1 MATVSAAL
9 GTFDGLHEGH
19 IGVLKSAILS
29 GNAICV
35 TFSYPPSEKDR
46 AIIQPHVKLKRLK
59 AMGFK
64 EVISL
69 DFKEVKDISPKQ
81 FLDMLNQKY
90 GVTNFCCGFDYR
102 FGKGGMGNT
111 ETLIKY
117 CNDNR
122 CTATVVP
129 QYTRNGTK
137 ISSTDIREFI
147 ESGEIEKANALL
159 SEPYSL
165 EMPVIHGDARG
176 RTLGYPTLNQ
186 PLPSGICKMKFG
198 VYISKVMFDGVTY
211 KGITNVGVRPTYLS
225 KTPLCETYIIGF
237 KGDAY
242 GKTITLM
249 PEKFVREEEKFH
261 SVTELKNAIEHDV
274 KIAEYY

>member
-19 IGVLKSAILS
+19 IGVLKGALS
-29 GNAICV
+29 SENAICI

-46 AIIQPHVKLKRLK
+46 AIIQPHIKLRRLSE
-59 AMGFK
+59 MGFSK
-64 EVISL
+64 VVSL
-69 DFKEVKDISPKQ
+69 DFKEVKDIPPKD

-102 FGKGGMGNT
+102 FGKGGSGNA
-111 ETLIKY
+111 EFLREY
-117 CNDNR
+117 CSDR
-122 CTATVVP
+122 GYTATITP
-129 QYTRNGTK
+129 QYTKNGTK
-137 ISSTDIREFI
+137 VSSTDIRRFI
-147 ESGEIEKANALL
+147 EAGEIEKANALL
-159 SEPYSL
+159 SQPYSL

-198 VYISKVMFDGVTY
+198 VYISKVVVDGITY
-211 KGITNVGVRPTYLS
+211 KGITNVGVRPTYLL
-225 KTPLCETYIIGF
+225 KTPMCETYIIGF

-249 PEKFVREEEKFH
+249 PEKFVRAEEKFD
-261 SVTELKNAIEHDV
+261 SITELKNAIEQDV